1 MQRFFDPQSHFWYPF
16 AVLGRLITL
25 SLILVVGTLTVV
37 GFGPVLTATLPLAKA
52 YLKGDLGAFWVR
64 FKNLLVTRFKKTWW
78 LGLLYLAALWL
89 ILDLWPLFLMAQFE
103 GTALAVS
110 YGVLLLVACVMN
122 AWFPWALILSGQCSE
137 IATGDAARGA
147 FYMLYNCPVRSLVL
161 GFCVTLGGLLLIT
174 YWYWFW
180 PLLLLPGLLIGLLS
194 FGMQNR
200 AQALRVER

>member
-1 MQRFFDPQSHFWYPF
+1 MKRLFDPHSPFWYPF
-16 AVLGRLITL
+16 GVLGRLITL
-25 SLILVVGTLTVV
+25 SLILLSGSLTVA
-37 GFGPVLTATLPLAKA
+37 GFGPVLAAALPLAKD

-64 FKNLLVTRFKKTWW
+64 FKNLALTRFKQSWW
-78 LGLLYLAALWL
+78 LGILYLSALWL
-89 ILDLWPLFLMAQFE
+89 ILDLWPLFLLAQFE

-110 YGVLLLVACVMN
+110 YGIVCLVACVLN
-122 AWFPWALILSGQCSE
+122 AWFPWTLILLGQCSE
-137 IATGDAARGA
+137 ITTGDAVRGA

-161 GFCVTLGGLLLIT
+161 GFCVTLGGQWLIT
-174 YWYWFW
+174 SWYWFW